1 MAVDRIVKYLKLF
14 WTSLLETSFYML
26 CKIKD
31 DDKKVQSPADTMWRR
46 KSWNAA
52 RAHVQCEAAHRE
64 IHYKY
69 IFLILKIPEIAQIE
83 KSFNYFSHKVLGL
96 IKLIK

>member
-1 MAVDRIVKYLKLF
+1 MTTKR
-14 WTSLLETSFYML
+14 S
-26 CKIKD
+26 
-31 DDKKVQSPADTMWRR
+31 KVQLIQCDVEVM
-46 KSWNAA
+46 K
-52 RAHVQCEAAHRE
+52 HVQCEAAHRE

>member
-1 MAVDRIVKYLKLF
+1 MYNVRPHTGKFI
-14 WTSLLETSFYML
+14 TN
-26 CKIKD
+26 I
-31 DDKKVQSPADTMWRR
+31 
-46 KSWNAA
+46 
-52 RAHVQCEAAHRE
+52 
-64 IHYKY
+64 